1 MIVIVVHIGCSVP
14 LVLDSNYTER
24 NVVVAADRKWIFFFL
39 FLCFASLRRRVSFT
53 RLQTSR
59 VAARIYDSSVAEI

>member
-24 NVVVAADRKWIFFFL
+24 NVVVADRKWIFFFL

-53 RLQTSR
+53 QLQTSR